1 MKNIFFLGC
10 LICLLGCKS
19 VVKNPLSDLESMQLK
34 TSYVD
39 LNANKVDLSV
49 YEGKR
54 IVVSYWATWCGPCL
68 KEMPGMKIAEDTL
81 KNYNYTFL
89 LISDETVAQI
99 TEFKKVKNYDFN
111 FLKSTE
117 SNEILGIYSLPT
129 SFIFDEKGNIVE
141 TIVGVIDWD
150 SEEIINKLKIL

>member
-1 MKNIFFLGC
+1 M
-10 LICLLGCKS
+10 
-19 VVKNPLSDLESMQLK
+19 VKNPLSDLEAMQLK

-39 LNANKVDLSV
+39 LNANKVDLTV
-49 YEGKR
+49 YKGKR

-68 KEMPGMKIAEDTL
+68 KEMPGLKRAEDIL
-81 KNYNYTFL
+81 RNYNYTFL

-117 SNEILGIYSLPT
+117 SNEILGIYALPT
-129 SFIFDEKGNIVE
+129 SYIFDEKGNIVE